1 MFFNDFRTM
10 QHSKSAPVVRTV
22 RSPGQLPILP
32 LSDVQ
37 NADPARSSED
47 LVREMVFKESRSEL
61 LEIANKLAENP
72 SDTELFPIV
81 DRLVAVSNELLK
93 LLRST
98 AVL

>member
-10 QHSKSAPVVRTV
+10 QHSKSAPVVRIV

-72 SDTELFPIV
+72 SDTELYPIV
-81 DRLVAVSNELLK
+81 DRLVAVSNTLLK
-93 LLRST
+93 LLSSS